1 MIFWAAQY
9 SFRRRLLKIVYA
21 DIQGGKGS
29 SAVEPCPVC
38 AQPQA
43 ELAPLKLPGEQEPEE
58 ILELY
63 CNEAMYGFWRLYHH
77 CYDRLRIAR
86 NCILEKHSRNGKEM
100 VCSAAAAE
108 VVASTIS

>member
-1 MIFWAAQY
+1 MILACQSY
-9 SFRRRLLKIVYA
+9 LRRDISNVLLVL
-21 DIQGGKGS
+21 QGGKGS

-43 ELAPLKLPGEQEPEE
+43 ELAPLMISGEQEPGE

-63 CNEAMYGFWRLYHH
+63 CNEGMYGFWRLYHH

-86 NCILEKHSRNGKEM
+86 NCILEKHGRNGKE
-100 VCSAAAAE
+100 VVRASSA
-108 VVASTIS
+108 SM